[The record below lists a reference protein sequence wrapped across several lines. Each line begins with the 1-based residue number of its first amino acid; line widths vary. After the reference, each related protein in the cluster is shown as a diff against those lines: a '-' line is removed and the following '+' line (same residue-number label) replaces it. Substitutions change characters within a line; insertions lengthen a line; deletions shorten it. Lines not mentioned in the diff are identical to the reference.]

1 MALNVRPPRETL
13 QFEPASSHSLSRWAR
28 FVAVT
33 LHGRLLRS
41 LAGRDAAALLSTWF
55 LIAGLRQ

>member
-1 MALNVRPPRETL
+1 MALNVRPRRDPFH
-13 QFEPASSHSLSRWAR
+13 FEAASFHSLSRWAR

-41 LAGRDAAALLSTWF
+41 LAGRDAAALLLTWF